1 MTRPIEMWVKED
13 RHAAEERDHWRPAT
27 KADIVANLAA
37 MPAEERAEVLRASG
51 AAAEARMRTEKAE
64 RERDDMRTSRDDAIL
79 GRVLDRIRAEKAE
92 RERDEARNRA
102 ETIERQRDGLISD
115 TRVRLGAVPAEDVFA
130 AARRVVAERDDLR
143 ARLTATEKARDE
155 AVKRPP
161 TGAEIIAALYAMP
174 AVDRQQVLKV
184 YESRELG
191 AAVEK
196 AAELERE
203 RNKWRKAT
211 NELGDHRDKLVA
223 ERNEALARA
232 ARSDGLLNAA
242 AVSEREYRAR
252 LTDATA
258 RAEKAER
265 VAEEREN
272 IIKAQATEIDRAR
285 DRWDEAI
292 KRTDV
297 AETRLSRL
305 RERGVQITGRVCSP
319 ISDDAIYY
327 AEMLGLVVEDR
338 DVLRTKLAAV
348 EKERDSY
355 RDALNAMTRGATQGA
370 ELIHRLEKERDDLR
384 TKLREVELER
394 DDRREV
400 FALVRDQR
408 DARTALSYKLEAALG
423 QAEKE
428 LHECRVA
435 LKDALGGLDSVKD
448 QNADLRR
455 QLRRLQTGTEIESDR
470 LTDVELNLQATV
482 DRVRAERDE
491 AINALRA
498 AEAKME
504 PGRGAGGGR

>member
-1 MTRPIEMWVKED
+1 MAKPIEWSETVHQDITQTVRMTVTRTWTDKYGTPHRED
-13 RHAAEERDHWRPAT
+13 KPPT
-27 KADIVANLAA
+27 FADLVAVLGL
-37 MPAEERAEVLRASG
+37 MPADERVAVVGPLIG
-51 AAAEARMRTEKAE
+51 
-64 RERDDMRTSRDDAIL
+64 DAL
-79 GRVLDRIRAEKAE
+79 ALQWESA
-92 RERDEARNRA
+92 
-102 ETIERQRDGLISD
+102 
-115 TRVRLGAVPAEDVFA
+115 
-130 AARRVVAERDDLR
+130 
-143 ARLTATEKARDE
+143 LTA
-155 AVKRPP
+155 
-161 TGAEIIAALYAMP
+161 
-174 AVDRQQVLKV
+174 
-184 YESRELG
+184 
-191 AAVEK
+191 
-196 AAELERE
+196 
-203 RNKWRKAT
+203 
-211 NELGDHRDKLVA
+211 
-223 ERNEALARA
+223 
-232 ARSDGLLNAA
+232 
-242 AVSEREYRAR
+242 
-252 LTDATA
+252 ATA

-504 PGRGAGGGR
+504 PGRGAGGG

>member
-1 MTRPIEMWVKED
+1 MTRPVELWAKED
-13 RHAAEERDHWRPAT
+13 RHAAGEQNHWRPAT

-37 MPAEERAEVLRASG
+37 MPAEKRAELLRASG
-51 AAAEARMRTEKAE
+51 VAA
-64 RERDDMRTSRDDAIL
+64 SFGLLI
-79 GRVLDRIRAEKAE
+79 EKAE
-92 RERDEARNRA
+92 RERDEAR
-102 ETIERQRDGLISD
+102 D
-115 TRVRLGAVPAEDVFA
+115 
-130 AARRVVAERDDLR
+130 AARGENKVLVAMCDETKKRVIVLEKERDELR
-143 ARLTATEKARDE
+143 D
-155 AVKRPP
+155 
-161 TGAEIIAALYAMP
+161 
-174 AVDRQQVLKV
+174 Q
-184 YESRELG
+184 
-191 AAVEK
+191 
-196 AAELERE
+196 
-203 RNKWRKAT
+203 
-211 NELGDHRDKLVA
+211 
-223 ERNEALARA
+223 RNEAMAKYGFMVERACDEKLDGYRELASR
-232 ARSDGLLNAA
+232 LAA
-242 AVSEREYRAR
+242 AKNDLDEA
-252 LTDATA
+252 LK

-504 PGRGAGGGR
+504 PGRGAGGG